1 MSNIED
7 NLIGTT
13 VSHYRIE
20 GQIGRG
26 GMGVVYRARDSELGR
41 DVALK
46 FLKGGL
52 VDDGA
57 MDRFHR
63 EARLL
68 ASLNHPNI
76 ATIHGIEGA
85 DSGRFL
91 VLELIEGETL
101 AERLASKSL
110 AINDALDIARQVAD
124 ALEAAHA
131 KGIMHRDLKPGNIK
145 ITPDGR
151 VKVLDFGLA
160 KALDPRES
168 GSGHQD
174 LPTVSADP
182 TTAGIVRGTPAYM
195 SPEQA
200 RGEELD
206 HRTDIWAF
214 GCVLHEMLTGRR
226 AFPSKTGAEALGA
239 ILYVDPDWSK
249 LPTETPDAIRRLL
262 RRCLSKE
269 PKTRVQHIGDVRL
282 ELEEELRGDVDTA
295 GQVVASSRS
304 RSTFNWMVASAVIA
318 IIVIVALVI
327 LSPNVFEFGSSIDG
341 VEQQFVLPI
350 STPPTLNPESFALAP
365 DGTKMV
371 LTGFDED
378 GVDKLW
384 LQQLDAPQS
393 RSLEGTEGARFPFW
407 SPDSRSVG
415 FFADAQLKRIDLESG
430 FVRELG
436 RAVVGSGGSW
446 NADDVIVFSP
456 TADAGLVRIS
466 ADGGEIVR
474 ATLTGG
480 GQRDH
485 RFPHFLPDSRHFLY
499 YASGD
504 PSVRGI
510 YVGELIDEPP
520 PPSPFLEISPDEISQ
535 EEAGRIFESYR
546 EAVDAYWERAGQQ
559 YLTYAD
565 DAAAYV
571 STEHLLYPVDGTLQ
585 AQRFDPDRL
594 ELEGSS
600 IPVAENVRMP
610 ASASMSGTVAYRT
623 GSQVRDTW
631 QLRWFDRDGNVL
643 DTVGSP
649 FGFLRGAFE
658 LSPNEDRI
666 LLTARLNGILRLW
679 MTDLED
685 GAPRLLTFGAGGG
698 NFAIWSPDGTEI
710 LFQSEDVGVP
720 SIFRQPADG
729 GEEATLVLRRGTFPA
744 AWSPDGETIL
754 LANISTRPIGVF
766 RINEPTGL
774 NADRGNP
781 SGLAETIGMSPQFSP
796 GGGWIAYTSDA
807 DTEQHEIF
815 VQRFPGPAGKQQI
828 SFDGGGQPHWQA
840 DSSELFY
847 VAPDGRLMAVPIRI
861 SPNGQTLEADSPVPL
876 FQTDM
881 TVVGSSRHQYAPSR
895 DGQRFLIN
903 TIPLPDDLETEPLTV
918 LVNWQPDQ
926 GR

>member
-480 GQRDH
+480 GTARSQ
-485 RFPHFLPDSRHFLY
+485 
-499 YASGD
+499 
-504 PSVRGI
+504 
-510 YVGELIDEPP
+510 
-520 PPSPFLEISPDEISQ
+520 ISP
-535 EEAGRIFESYR
+535 
-546 EAVDAYWERAGQQ
+546 
-559 YLTYAD
+559 L
-565 DAAAYV
+565 
-571 STEHLLYPVDGTLQ
+571 
-585 AQRFDPDRL
+585 
-594 ELEGSS
+594 
-600 IPVAENVRMP
+600 
-610 ASASMSGTVAYRT
+610 
-623 GSQVRDTW
+623 
-631 QLRWFDRDGNVL
+631 
-643 DTVGSP
+643 
-649 FGFLRGAFE
+649 
-658 LSPNEDRI
+658 
-666 LLTARLNGILRLW
+666 
-679 MTDLED
+679 
-685 GAPRLLTFGAGGG
+685 
-698 NFAIWSPDGTEI
+698 
-710 LFQSEDVGVP
+710 P
-720 SIFRQPADG
+720 SRQPP
-729 GEEATLVLRRGTFPA
+729 LSLLR
-744 AWSPDGETIL
+744 
-754 LANISTRPIGVF
+754 
-766 RINEPTGL
+766 
-774 NADRGNP
+774 
-781 SGLAETIGMSPQFSP
+781 
-796 GGGWIAYTSDA
+796 
-807 DTEQHEIF
+807 
-815 VQRFPGPAGKQQI
+815 QR
-828 SFDGGGQPHWQA
+828 
-840 DSSELFY
+840 
-847 VAPDGRLMAVPIRI
+847 
-861 SPNGQTLEADSPVPL
+861 
-876 FQTDM
+876 
-881 TVVGSSRHQYAPSR
+881 
-895 DGQRFLIN
+895 
-903 TIPLPDDLETEPLTV
+903 
-918 LVNWQPDQ
+918 
-926 GR
+926 